1 MSIICKLFHNLWQIS
16 SFLVLNSM
24 QKYGRSHLNSNPK
37 RMHQQLK
44 NGHIFGWN
52 EPLLKLD
59 LEDQGQLYFN
69 YFADTSKIWGRYLLF
84 LDLIRDRYVCTV
96 PPEQEVVT
104 DETIN
109 QKLYNSAETFLSSI
123 YKVKVNC
130 VPVTLL
136 IL

>member
-1 MSIICKLFHNLWQIS
+1 
-16 SFLVLNSM
+16 
-24 QKYGRSHLNSNPK
+24 
-37 RMHQQLK
+37 MHQQLK

-69 YFADTSKIWGRYLLF
+69 YFADISKIWGRYLLF
-84 LDLIRDRYVCTV
+84 QVLIRDRYVYTV
-96 PPEQEVVT
+96 PSEQEVVM
-104 DETIN
+104 DEAIN
-109 QKLYNSAETFLSSI
+109 QKLYNSAETFLSLI

-130 VPVTLL
+130 MPVTLL